1 VQVGVPPEPAL
12 TIVIIQRGGGV
23 YTSRPGVY
31 DDIVHDRSADAV
43 HNRSS
48 SERHGVSCG
57 RLGATWRGAKSPDRD
72 DVVLG
77 GGVHRASVV
86 AGQRVGSIPGVAPLL
101 PLWRQ
106 LVQGYAAAGELAK
119 RRRATL
125 PRPGAATCGAFG

>member
-57 RLGATWRGAKSPDRD
+57 RLGATWRANR
-72 DVVLG
+72 
-77 GGVHRASVV
+77 RTETTWCW
-86 AGQRVGSIPGVAPLL
+86 GVACTARV
-101 PLWRQ
+101 W
-106 LVQGYAAAGELAK
+106 
-119 RRRATL
+119 
-125 PRPGAATCGAFG
+125 